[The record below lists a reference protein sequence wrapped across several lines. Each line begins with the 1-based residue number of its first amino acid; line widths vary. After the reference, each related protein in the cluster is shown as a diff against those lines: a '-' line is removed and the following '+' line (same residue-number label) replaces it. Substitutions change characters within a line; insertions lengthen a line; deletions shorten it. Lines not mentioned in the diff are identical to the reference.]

1 MVKDLRMVIARA
13 AAAVAASWA
22 LGAGAADYDLVIYGG
37 TPAGISAAVQAKR
50 MGLKAVLIE
59 PTSRIGGLTTGGLG
73 RTDIG
78 TKETFGGIT
87 REFYAAVAD
96 WYRRPENWTRETRE
110 EFAART
116 KAINDKRFLPDADTI
131 EPQTVHFFEVN
142 IIFFALRGNE
152 FPGLGA
158 EITNHEK
165 FQVPF
170 AGKKVSKN
178 GEIALSVVKH
188 GNVKDAAYEVDGLS
202 GATFTSTG
210 VSNMLKDILSC
221 YSAFLGGADAPA
233 EACSEAKACGHAC
246 GHACEH
252 ECEETVVN
260 E

>member
-1 MVKDLRMVIARA
+1 MNTNKNSYTFIYASIVVIIVAFLLAFVSSALKDRQDNNVALDKKKQILASLNVLNVKDANAEYAKYVTSEM
-13 AAAVAASWA
+13 
-22 LGAGAADYDLVIYGG
+22 LVSTGSTDEG
-37 TPAGISAAVQAKR
+37 CAFATPT
-50 MGLKAVLIE
+50 LKASIKEQLPVYVCTVEGETKYVL
-59 PTSRIGGLTTGGLG
+59 PLYGDGLWGPIWGYISLNADKNTVYGVYFSHAS
-73 RTDIG
+73 
-78 TKETFGGIT
+78 ET
-87 REFYAAVAD
+87 
-96 WYRRPENWTRETRE
+96 
-110 EFAART
+110 
-116 KAINDKRFLPDADTI
+116 
-131 EPQTVHFFEVN
+131 
-142 IIFFALRGNE
+142 
-152 FPGLGA
+152 PGLGA